1 MNNLML
7 QQEVTDLESD
17 EEGKGEDVDTETSGA
32 RSREPTRAVEHDLNR
47 YKFHHLCSSIES
59 DLLSPPPYL
68 SLLPVPHLLLENIC
82 SNFLSPRPTCS
93 STPPKYQPKI
103 LSILGCILHTMPHAY
118 SHRIGLAYSACILQ
132 SNTLHSMTKFRR
144 ISDNKT
150 K

>member
-32 RSREPTRAVEHDLNR
+32 CSREPTRAVEHDLNR

-103 LSILGCILHTMPHAY
+103 LSILGCILHDDA
-118 SHRIGLAYSACILQ
+118 ACILPPHWVSVFCLH